1 MLRNSIQRELNDF
14 YAKITH
20 SDFSIQSVT
29 KGAFSIARSKLKHT
43 AFIELSNEAVTKFY
57 EGAPYIRWG
66 ELRVLACDGST
77 VALPKSKDI
86 ANAFPLTGFGRNAD
100 SEKSLARISLVYDVF
115 NQITLN
121 AKIDAFKTHETTLL
135 SQHLEE
141 VAFMPND
148 LLLLD
153 RGYPSVGLLYEL
165 SQRNIHFCVRLKDNW
180 WKEVNKMLTNRET
193 DKVVTFSLPK
203 KQSDLPRKYNTTQT
217 DIEVRIVVIE
227 LDNGQKEILC
237 TSLLDAHDTPKEDL
251 KWLYHQRWSEEE
263 VYKLLKCRTDLAN
276 FSGMTSLSVKQ
287 DFYAAIFT
295 MNLCAILAH
304 PIAEKIRNEDNPNR
318 KHLRKINRTNA
329 ISFVAKSWVGVF
341 VKRKYQRFLK
351 CFDYM
356 LVNTTEIVRP
366 NRSNPR
372 NHRPQKPKSN
382 NYKPM

>member
-1 MLRNSIQRELNDF
+1 MRHSIQRELNDF
-14 YAKITH
+14 YAKISN

-29 KGAFSIARSKLKHT
+29 KGAFSTARSKLKHT
-43 AFIELSNEAVTKFY
+43 AFIELSQEAVNKFY

-86 ANAFPLTGFGRNAD
+86 AKDFPLTGFGRNAD
-100 SEKSLARISLVYDVF
+100 KEKSLARISLVYDVF
-115 NQITLN
+115 NQVTLN

-135 SQHLEE
+135 KQQLEE
-141 VAFMPND
+141 VAFMHND

-165 SQRNIHFCVRLKDNW
+165 SQRKIHFCVRLKDSW
-180 WKEVNKMLTNRET
+180 WKEVNKMLTNGET

-203 KQSDLPRKYNTTQT
+203 KQSDLPQKYNRTQT
-217 DIEVRIVVIE
+217 HIEVRIVVIE

-237 TSLLDAHDTPKEDL
+237 TSLLDPHDTPKEDL

-295 MNLCAILAH
+295 MNLCAVLAH
-304 PIAEKIRNEDNPNR
+304 PIAEKIRNEDNTNR
-318 KHLRKINRTNA
+318 KHPRKINRTNA
-329 ISFVAKSWVGVF
+329 ISFVAKSWIGIF
-341 VKRKYQRFLK
+341 VKRKYRQFLK

-372 NHRPQKPKSN
+372 NHRPKKPKSN